1 MVRYDVV
8 ECIESMPACLRSF
21 VDGAPVFCV
30 LSISYT
36 IKTNIKLIEY
46 DPAVQR
52 VFYCGSEQGRVV
64 GY

>member
-8 ECIESMPACLRSF
+8 ECIESMPSFVRSF
-21 VDGAPVFCV
+21 VDGAPAFCV

-46 DPAVQR
+46 DPTVQR